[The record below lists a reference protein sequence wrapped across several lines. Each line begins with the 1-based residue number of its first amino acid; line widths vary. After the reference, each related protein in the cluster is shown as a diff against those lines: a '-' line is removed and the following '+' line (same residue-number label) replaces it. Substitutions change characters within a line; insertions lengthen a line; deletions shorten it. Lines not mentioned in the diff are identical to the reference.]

1 MDIVSIIVIGLVIS
15 LVGAVIYY
23 FIFKSAILQLDSI
36 KTLIENNKLDDA
48 MDRLIKLYNKDKN
61 NGRIHYLMGQIFE
74 KQEKLQQAISEYISA
89 LKKAG
94 TISESEQI
102 HIHSLLAELYFK
114 VKRFDEALG
123 EYLVLSKRYPN
134 DPYYLMQI
142 GEIFFAKKKF
152 SNATNYFKK
161 SLELEAKN
169 PKAHYN
175 IGRIYYFAKN
185 YKDAERHLLQTIKF
199 SPKFYDAYYY
209 LGIIY
214 LQQNHPKMAIQYLK
228 KAVYSIK
235 FKGQAYFQIGVIL
248 EASRNCEQAIGFYT
262 KALNNLKDKDLIL
275 QAKYNIASCYEKLGK
290 IDEAVK
296 FWEEIALENKSY
308 KDVDKK
314 LALYAELSLDDK
326 FKEYIIDKGE
336 DLKGLINKII
346 NHLEYKILEYYDFKN
361 IIYVIAIPKS
371 IAESSTS
378 RRDNNLFIFYRNIDM
393 TLFVDDL
400 VILKDKMKKYNCSRL
415 HIILPN
421 KYTSD
426 VIEYAQTRNINL
438 IDKDTLLKILNSI
451 HF

>member
-1 MDIVSIIVIGLVIS
+1 MDIVSIVVIGLIIS
-15 LVGAVIYY
+15 LIGIIIYY
-23 FIFKSAILQLDSI
+23 LIFKSTVLQLDNI
-36 KTLIENNKLDDA
+36 KTLIENNRLEEA
-48 MDRLIKLYNKDKN
+48 MEKLIKLYNKDKN

-74 KQEKLQQAISEYISA
+74 KQEKFQQAINEYISA

-94 TISESEQI
+94 TISEAEQL

-161 SLELEAKN
+161 SLELESKN

-175 IGRIYYFAKN
+175 IGRIYFFVKK
-185 YKDAERHLLQTIKF
+185 YKDAERHLLQTIKL

-214 LQQNHPKMAIQYLK
+214 LQQNHPKYAIQYLK
-228 KAVYSIK
+228 KAIYSIK
-235 FKGQAYFQIGVIL
+235 FKGQAYFQIGLIL
-248 EASRNCEQAIGFYT
+248 EATKNCEQAIGFYT
-262 KALNNLKDKDLIL
+262 KALNNLKDNDVIL
-275 QAKYNIASCYEKLGK
+275 QAKYNIAACYEKLGK

-296 FWEEIALENKSY
+296 FWEEIALENKDY

-326 FKEYIIDKGE
+326 FKEYIIDKG
-336 DLKGLINKII
+336 DNLKNLINKII
-346 NHLEYKILEYYDFKN
+346 NNLNYKILEYYDFKN
-361 IIYVIAIPKS
+361 IIYVIGIPKTV
-371 IAESSTS
+371 AESSTTKK
-378 RRDNNLFIFYRNIDM
+378 DNNLFIFYRNIDM
-393 TLFVDDL
+393 NLFVDDL
-400 VILKDKMKKYNCSRL
+400 AILKDKMKKYNCSRM
-415 HIILPN
+415 HIILPG
-421 KYTSD
+421 KFSQD
-426 VIEYAQTRNINL
+426 VIEYAQSRNINL
-438 IDKDTLLKILNSI
+438 IDKETLLKMLNSI